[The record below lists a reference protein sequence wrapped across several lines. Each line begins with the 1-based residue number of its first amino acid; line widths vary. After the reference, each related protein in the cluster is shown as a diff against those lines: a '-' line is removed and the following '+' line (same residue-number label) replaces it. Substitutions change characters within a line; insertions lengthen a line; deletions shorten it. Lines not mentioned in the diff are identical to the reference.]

1 MICYLNKYRLR
12 KMNFNSILTNEFKT
26 LPILKRLKNKP
37 KKWQGMF
44 NFKHIEHNLMINS
57 SFIMNGCSVKKKD
70 GKYICYPLNYKKV
83 NEDKFHLIQGL
94 NVEIIYSL
102 YSLKSIYFNE
112 LEELVFYVYL
122 DLIINFLEI
131 SEQEF
136 NNLLNEQELFFN
148 KFYRPSVLE
157 VNKYSIYLEK
167 NGKKCIYNKK
177 IEKTLIDLFLE
188 LKIKSLELPMDYD
201 LEKTINTLIEFK
213 RIMDKIKLPIKARKF
228 NLKFK
233 KLGIYKDDG
242 FYSKET
248 NTIIVDARKTEVFIH
263 ELGHMI
269 YDNEIKINKKIK
281 RINSEDY
288 AQKFVLEFNK

>member
-1 MICYLNKYRLR
+1 
-12 KMNFNSILTNEFKT
+12 MNFNSILTNEFKT

-44 NFKHIEHNLMINS
+44 NFKNIEHNLMINTA
-57 SFIMNGCSVKKKD
+57 FIMNGCSVKKKD
-70 GKYICYPLNYKKV
+70 GKYICYPLNYKKI
-83 NEDKFHLIQGL
+83 NEDNLHLIQGL

-102 YSLKSIYFNE
+102 NSLKPVCFNE

-122 DLIINFLEI
+122 YLIINFLEI
-131 SEQEF
+131 SEQDF

-157 VNKYSIYLEK
+157 VNKYSIYLER
-167 NGKKCIYNKK
+167 NGKECIYNKK
-177 IEKTLIDLFLE
+177 IEQNLIDLFLG

-201 LEKTINTLIEFK
+201 LNKTIQALTDFK
-213 RIMDKIKLPIKARKF
+213 EIMDKIKLPIKARKF

-281 RINSEDY
+281 SVNSEDY
-288 AQKFVLEFNK
+288 AKNLQMFLQNNS

>member
-1 MICYLNKYRLR
+1 
-12 KMNFNSILTNEFKT
+12 MNFNSILTNEFKT
-26 LPILKRLKNKP
+26 LPIFKRLKNKP

-44 NFKHIEHNLMINS
+44 NFKNIEHNLMINTA
-57 SFIMNGCSVKKKD
+57 FIMNGCSVKKKD
-70 GKYICYPLNYKKV
+70 GKYICYPLNYKKI
-83 NEDKFHLIQGL
+83 NEDKLHLIQGL

-102 YSLKSIYFNE
+102 NNLKPVCFNE

-122 DLIINFLEI
+122 DLIINFLKI

-157 VNKYSIYLEK
+157 VNKYSIYLER
-167 NGKKCIYNKK
+167 NGKKCIHNKK
-177 IEKTLIDLFLE
+177 IEQTLTDLFLE

-201 LEKTINTLIEFK
+201 LNKTIQALTAFK
-213 RIMDKIKLPIKARKF
+213 AIMDKIKLPIKARKF

-248 NTIIVDARKTEVFIH
+248 NTIIVDARKTEVFLH

-269 YDNEIKINKKIK
+269 YDNNVKINKKITS
-281 RINSEDY
+281 IDSEDY
-288 AQKFVLEFNK
+288 AKKFTLVFNN

>member
-1 MICYLNKYRLR
+1 
-12 KMNFNSILTNEFKT
+12 MNCNNILISQNKT
-26 LPILKRLKNKP
+26 LPIFKKLKSKP

-44 NFKHIEHNLMINS
+44 NFKNIEHNLMINTA
-57 SFIMNGCSVKKKD
+57 FIMNGCSVKKKD
-70 GKYICYPLNYKKV
+70 GKYICYPLNYKKI
-83 NEDKFHLIQGL
+83 NEDKLHLIQGL
-94 NVEIIYSL
+94 DLEIINSL
-102 YSLKSIYFNE
+102 NNLKSVILNQ

-122 DLIINFLEI
+122 DLIINFLEV

-157 VNKYSIYLEK
+157 VNKYSIYLER
-167 NGKKCIYNKK
+167 NGKDCFCNKK
-177 IEKTLIDLFLE
+177 IDPSLIDLFLK

-201 LEKTINTLIEFK
+201 LNKTIQSLTDFK
-213 RIMDKIKLPIKARKF
+213 EIMDKIKLPIKARNF

-281 RINSEDY
+281 SEDSEDY
-288 AQKFVLEFNK
+288 AKQFSLLLNNSLE

>member
-1 MICYLNKYRLR
+1 
-12 KMNFNSILTNEFKT
+12 MNFNSILTNEFKT

-44 NFKHIEHNLMINS
+44 NFKNIEHNLMINTA
-57 SFIMNGCSVKKKD
+57 FIMNGCSVKKKD
-70 GKYICYPLNYKKV
+70 GKYICYPLNYKKI
-83 NEDKFHLIQGL
+83 NEDKLHLIQGL

-102 YSLKSIYFNE
+102 NSLKPIFFNE

-157 VNKYSIYLEK
+157 VNKYSIYLER
-167 NGKKCIYNKK
+167 NGKECIYNKK
-177 IEKTLIDLFLE
+177 IEQTLIDLFLE

-201 LEKTINTLIEFK
+201 LNKTIKALTDFK
-213 RIMDKIKLPIKARKF
+213 EIMDKIKLPIKARKF

-269 YDNEIKINKKIK
+269 YDNDIKINKKIK
-281 RINSEDY
+281 GIDSEDY
-288 AQKFVLEFNK
+288 AKNFQISLFLTTN